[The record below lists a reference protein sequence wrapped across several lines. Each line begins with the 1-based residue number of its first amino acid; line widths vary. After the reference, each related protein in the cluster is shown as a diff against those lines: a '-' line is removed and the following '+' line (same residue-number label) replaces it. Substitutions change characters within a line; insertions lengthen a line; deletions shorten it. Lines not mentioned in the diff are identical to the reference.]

1 MSTDTTLGQTSPF
14 GDKNIPECTEP
25 VHIKVQGE
33 IPSWVNGVLYRVGR
47 SGLMDNTDRLI
58 DI

>member
-1 MSTDTTLGQTSPF
+1 MTTDTTLGQASPF
-14 GDKNIPECTEP
+14 GDKNVPESTEP

-47 SGLMDNTDRLI
+47 LSLI
-58 DI
+58 G